1 MREDAKADSSEEEWV
16 WKKFVLK
23 IELELGAPRQTL
35 AASIVDIRAYL
46 PRALATSRL
55 PPTLLPNTTKH
66 NNFLNAVYQITNGP
80 HISTALMD
88 NPVLVDQTILY
99 LDQPDIISTSHAA
112 KALYSFAPPLLI
124 RM

>member
-1 MREDAKADSSEEEWV
+1 VREDAKASSSEEEWA

-55 PPTLLPNTTKH
+55 PPTRQPNTTKY
-66 NNFLNAVYQITNGP
+66 NNFLKAVYQITNGP
-80 HISTALMD
+80 RVLTALTD
-88 NPVLVDQTILY
+88 CPEVVD
-99 LDQPDIISTSHAA
+99 
-112 KALYSFAPPLLI
+112 
-124 RM
+124 